1 MKTLDAPNYIGAQR
15 IFILIAGL
23 WVGSLLTVGYLVAPA
38 IFSTMSD
45 RQAAGMVAGSIFRL
59 EAYLSVTVCI
69 GLIVLANLLVKR
81 GLYRFRIIRW
91 LLLAMLFC
99 SVTAAFVFI
108 PWMNSLRDHALA
120 QGMPVMLS
128 PSATVFGRLH
138 GASSILFLLQS
149 ALGIFLVWRL
159 SKNQHPHQHQHQDQ

>member
-1 MKTLDAPNYIGAQR
+1 MKTPDTSTYLGAQR

-38 IFSTMSD
+38 IFSTMTD

-59 EAYLSVTVCI
+59 EAYLSMIVCI
-69 GLIVLANLLVKR
+69 GLMVLANLLVNRSLHQFK
-81 GLYRFRIIRW
+81 IIRW

-99 SVTAAFVFI
+99 SVAAAFVFI
-108 PWMNSLRDHALA
+108 PWMNALRDNALA

-128 PSATVFGRLH
+128 PSAMLFGRLH
-138 GASSILFLLQS
+138 GASSILFMIQS

-159 SKNQHPHQHQHQDQ
+159 TKR